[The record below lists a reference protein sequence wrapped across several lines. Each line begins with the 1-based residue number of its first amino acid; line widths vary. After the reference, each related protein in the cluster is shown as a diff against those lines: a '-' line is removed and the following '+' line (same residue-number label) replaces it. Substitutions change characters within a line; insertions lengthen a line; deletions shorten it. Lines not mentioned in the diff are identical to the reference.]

1 MAMDRFWK
9 IGLVLVVAILIA
21 LWSTHWVGLLIGVFV
36 LSFLFLS
43 WLIRHRSAERLRETL
58 KSEPSSSDIGRVR
71 SKSWLHRWL
80 FLAGFRN
87 RSAPALFIALTIG
100 ALALG
105 IGSAYLMDKLRVVEL
120 MVVPL
125 RSIPGGIGEA
135 FTAVAYAGPWIVLSL
150 LATLPLLIVRRAR
163 RQRVM
168 KVDHDLPL
176 LLELL
181 ATLTEGGHSFDAALS
196 QILRAYSRPR
206 PLTQEFQTYHR
217 ELQLGISRLQALRR
231 LAERLEVTSVTFLM
245 SALIQSEQIG
255 SSVAAT
261 LRRQANDLRDQRRE
275 HALMLAH
282 ALPVKMVFPL
292 ILCFLPGIFVSTLG
306 PSLYQL
312 VNLAGGIAG
321 SLR

>member
-1 MAMDRFWK
+1 MDRFWK

-21 LWSTHWVGLLIGVFV
+21 MWSTHWIGLLIGVFV

-43 WLIRHRSAERLRETL
+43 WLIRHRSAERVRESLR
-58 KSEPSSSDIGRVR
+58 SEASILEIGRGR
-71 SKSWLHRWL
+71 SDSWLRRWL
-80 FLAGFRN
+80 FLAGFRGQ
-87 RSAPALFIALTIG
+87 SAPVLFVIFTIG

-105 IGSAYLMDKLRVVEL
+105 IGSAYMINTLGIVDM
-120 MVVPL
+120 MVIPL

-135 FTAVAYAGPWIVLSL
+135 FTAVAYVSPWIVLSL
-150 LATLPLLIVRRAR
+150 LATLPLVIVRAAR
-163 RQRVM
+163 RQRVE

-181 ATLTEGGHSFDAALS
+181 ATLTEGGLSFDAALD
-196 QILRAYSRPR
+196 QILGSYNRPR
-206 PLTQEFQTYHR
+206 PLAQEFQTYHR
-217 ELQLGISRLQALRR
+217 ELQLGIPRLQALRR
-231 LAERLEVTSVTFLM
+231 LAARLEVTSVTFLM

-261 LRRQANDLRDQRRE
+261 LRRQADDLRNRRRE
-275 HALMLAH
+275 HALLLAH

-292 ILCFLPGIFVSTLG
+292 ILCFLPGIFLSTLG

-312 VNLAGGIAG
+312 VNLVGGITG
-321 SLR
+321 GLR